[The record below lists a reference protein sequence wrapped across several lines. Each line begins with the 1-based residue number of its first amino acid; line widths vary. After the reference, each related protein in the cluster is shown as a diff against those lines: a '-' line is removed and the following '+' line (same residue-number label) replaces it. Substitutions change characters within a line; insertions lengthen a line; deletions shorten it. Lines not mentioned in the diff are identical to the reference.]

1 MHTSRELSS
10 TDFQYW
16 SIEEPIHCQV
26 GLTAFCPDYQS
37 SDRIGVVS
45 PYLEDGILH
54 TGYALLALTTAFYD
68 RWRAQTDVFFDYPHH
83 FAFLDVTT
91 AGVATHDQRLLLPLE
106 ALGSPWGGLDVWPD
120 SNWILTSGDPMGML
134 KKVFDWQIS
143 RLFWPHG
150 FLPARTADSLP
161 VHVWRLLRTRL
172 QTVYYY
178 NTPRPTHEIRTT
190 PTVETI
196 VQRSIARLPA
206 ESGTAVSARLRSNSS
221 ADVYS
226 YTERYQHVS
235 VDAFLTDMAF
245 CFPED
250 VEVQARSAQVAAPS
264 RKTVSS

>member
-1 MHTSRELSS
+1 MHTSRELSA

-16 SIEEPIHCQV
+16 SIEEPIHRQV
-26 GLTAFCPDYQS
+26 GLTTFCPDYQG

-68 RWRAQTDVFFDYPHH
+68 RWRAQTDTFFDYPHH

-91 AGVATHDQRLLLPLE
+91 AGVATHDQRLPLPLE

-120 SNWILTSGDPMGML
+120 SNWILTSGDPMGMV

-143 RLFWPHG
+143 RLFWPYG
-150 FLPARTADSLP
+150 FVPVRTADPLP

-178 NTPRPTHEIRTT
+178 NTPRPTHELRTT

-196 VQRSIARLPA
+196 VQRSIARLPP
-206 ESGTAVSARLRSNSS
+206 ESGTAVSARQRSNS
-221 ADVYS
+221 ADVYP
-226 YTERYQHVS
+226 YTERYQRVS